1 MQFFVIVGLN
11 NFVIV
16 GLDPTIFSK
25 KFNMDFIIRHSIP
38 GRIRIRYDR
47 AKISRRQA
55 ALAHSLLS
63 VQKGMTD
70 VSVNYTTGSFL
81 IYYDTAMLSEKHI
94 RSYFMALSDKYLKN
108 QEMLDAV
115 EEPREEES
123 LLFDL
128 ACMTVWHYFKQILPL
143 PVRIALRVWSLGP
156 RILNGVEQVAAGNV
170 FKSEVLDAAA
180 ISMALITGETK
191 TASNINFLLNI
202 GDTIEDFTKRK
213 SYSDLAKG
221 LLSQN
226 DKVQLIEKDKEGSV
240 SEKSVPLSLVKKG
253 DLVAVRTGSVIPVD
267 GEIIRGEGLVNQAS
281 ITGEPLAVEK
291 RAGNSV
297 FAGTI
302 VEEGEL
308 FIEVRATGN
317 QTKVQNILSMIDN
330 SQSLKV
336 SSQIRS
342 ENLADSLVKYNFLL
356 SLGVFLFTGNL
367 TKVMATLMVDYSCA
381 MKLVSPIAVLSAMK
395 EAAENGIIVKGGKF
409 LENAS
414 LADTVVFDKTGTL
427 TAAKPQLERII
438 GFGGRPE
445 NDVLA
450 TAACL
455 EEHFAHP
462 IAAAIVEEAD
472 RRGLIHPEEHSK
484 VEYIVAHGIA
494 TRLHEKRLAIGSRH
508 FIFDDENVQK
518 PDELELIQKEALENG
533 ESLLYLAEEKSLAG
547 IFAINDPVRKNA
559 PEIIRKLHQDGV
571 KNCVMITGDD
581 DGAARNAA
589 KITGT
594 DSYIS
599 RALPEDKFNYIENQK
614 KLGHKVIMIGD
625 GINDAPALAASD
637 TGIAMGDCA
646 DITGETADIILSTE
660 DGLAGLYKTRILGK
674 KLMEKIDTNNRGIV
688 AVNTSFMLL
697 GLLGIISPSLAALL
711 HNAST
716 VAFSVNA
723 MKPVLNGAE

>member
-1 MQFFVIVGLN
+1 
-11 NFVIV
+11 
-16 GLDPTIFSK
+16 
-25 KFNMDFIIRHSIP
+25 MDFTVKHSLP
-38 GRIRIRYDR
+38 GRIRIRYD
-47 AKISRRQA
+47 KSKFSKRQA

-63 VQKGMTD
+63 VQEGMTD
-70 VSVNYTTGSFL
+70 VSVNYTTASFL
-81 IYYDTAMLSEKHI
+81 IYYDTKKLTEKHI

-115 EEPREEES
+115 EEPQEEES

-128 ACMTVWHYFKQILPL
+128 ASMTAWHYFKRILPL
-143 PVRIALRVWSLGP
+143 PVRIVLRVWSLGP
-156 RILNGVEQVAAGNV
+156 RILKGVEQVATGKV

-180 ISMALITGETK
+180 ISMALITGDTR

-202 GDTIEDFTKRK
+202 GDTIEDFTKKK
-213 SYSDLAKG
+213 SYSDLANR

-226 DKVQLIEKDKEGSV
+226 DQVQLVEKGDDGKTL
-240 SEKSVPLSLVKKG
+240 EKSVPLSLIKKG
-253 DLVAVRTGSVIPVD
+253 NVVAVRTGNVIPVD
-267 GEIIRGEGLVNQAS
+267 GEILSGEGLVNQAS

-291 RAGNSV
+291 RAGSSV

-308 FIEVRATGN
+308 FIEVRAVGS
-317 QTKVQNILSMIDN
+317 QTKVQNILTMIDN

-336 SSQIRS
+336 SSQVRS

-381 MKLVSPIAVLSAMK
+381 MKLASPIAVLSAMK

-409 LENAS
+409 LEEAS

-427 TAAKPQLERII
+427 TAASPQLSRII
-438 GFGGRPE
+438 TFGGREE
-445 NDVLA
+445 NAVLSI
-450 TAACL
+450 AACL

-462 IAAAIVEEAD
+462 IASALVHASQE
-472 RRGLIHPEEHSK
+472 RSLLHPEEHAK

-494 TRLHEKRLAIGSRH
+494 TKLHGKKLVIGSYH
-508 FIFDDENVQK
+508 FVFEDERVAK
-518 PDELELIQKEALENG
+518 PAELENIQKEALNNG
-533 ESLLYLAEEKSLAG
+533 ESLLYLAEEKELIG

-559 PEIIRKLHQDGV
+559 PAIIKKLHQSGV
-571 KNCVMITGDD
+571 RNCVMITGDD
-581 DGAARNAA
+581 EGAARNAA
-589 KITGT
+589 KITKI
-594 DSYIS
+594 DHYIS
-599 RALPEDKFNYIENQK
+599 RALPEDKFNYIEEQK

-625 GINDAPALAASD
+625 GINDAPALAAAN

-646 DITGETADIILSTE
+646 DITGETADIILSSE
-660 DGLAGLYKTRILGK
+660 DGLEGLYKTRLLGSR
-674 KLMEKIDTNNRGIV
+674 LMEKIDTNNRGIV
-688 AVNTSFMLL
+688 TVNTSFMIL
-697 GLLGIISPSLAALL
+697 GLLGIISPSLAAIL

-723 MKPVLNGAE
+723 MKPVLGDLSLSSPE